1 MGEGERERER
11 EGRYQLHQSWCGSIF
26 RERERESHNSPKDGD
41 VKRCKKT
48 IALGTG
54 GTHTESEL
62 EPVILM
68 LSIWWLRREGYN
80 MLQPTKKVR
89 LAGATTF
96 F

>member
-1 MGEGERERER
+1 MGRERER
-11 EGRYQLHQSWCGSIF
+11 EDINSIKVGVGLF
-26 RERERESHNSPKDGD
+26 SERESHNSPKDGD

-54 GTHTESEL
+54 GIHTESEL
-62 EPVILM
+62 EPVIPM

>member
-1 MGEGERERER
+1 MGRERER
-11 EGRYQLHQSWCGSIF
+11 EKISTPSKLVWVYFQ
-26 RERERESHNSPKDGD
+26 RERESHNSPKDGD

-54 GTHTESEL
+54 GIHTESEL
-62 EPVILM
+62 EPVIPM